1 MGKEEELIISKCLY
15 SPNILLLKV
24 WTTIKIHTSH
34 QEASV
39 AVGEYAIIYIKN
51 IQYKKFQIG
60 RYLKSNLFTNY
71 EVQTLSKLRSRNID
85 VKANFKTKYTFDN
98 VEKLECSLGC
108 PEVEDQQHILKCKP
122 LIDVLKDNST
132 NISYDDIFSTVKK
145 QKLVTQR
152 YISLLDLRSQLLEN
166 QN

>member
-1 MGKEEELIISKCLY
+1 MSKNKYKKYVKSKISNAVFRYLLSEKEELSK
-15 SPNILLLKV
+15 
-24 WTTIKIHTSH
+24 
-34 QEASV
+34 
-39 AVGEYAIIYIKN
+39 IKN
-51 IQYKKFQIG
+51 LQYKKLHM
-60 RYLKSNLFTNY
+60 REYLKSNLFTNY

-122 LIDVLKDNST
+122 LIDELKDIST
-132 NISYDDIFSTVKK
+132 NVSYNDIFSTVRK
-145 QKLVTQR
+145 QKQVTQR
-152 YISLLDLRSQLLEN
+152 FISLLDIRSQLLEN